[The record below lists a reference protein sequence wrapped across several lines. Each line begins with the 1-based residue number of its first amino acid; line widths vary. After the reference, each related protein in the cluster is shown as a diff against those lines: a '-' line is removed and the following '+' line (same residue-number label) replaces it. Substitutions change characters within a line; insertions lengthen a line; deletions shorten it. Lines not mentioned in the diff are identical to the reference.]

1 MEAGKL
7 KERNTLELNFYCR
20 IDMNAENL
28 DFGGES
34 KMALIWGL
42 SNREESRATA

>member
-28 DFGGES
+28 DFGGEIKDGS
-34 KMALIWGL
+34 DLGL
-42 SNREESRATA
+42 EQQGRESS